1 MCLESS
7 NKHTL
12 AKSSPPEEMM
22 VTFCEQNLYS
32 FLPGSAIGS
41 SHEALVNA
49 IKSRIDSYIYPHYC
63 VICLEATC
71 IGKCLLYAFCTNPN
85 RKHQILV
92 PLAVVIERKTHKS

>member
-63 VICLEATC
+63 VICLSDLHREMPLVC
-71 IGKCLLYAFCTNPN
+71 ILYQP
-85 RKHQILV
+85 K
-92 PLAVVIERKTHKS
+92 